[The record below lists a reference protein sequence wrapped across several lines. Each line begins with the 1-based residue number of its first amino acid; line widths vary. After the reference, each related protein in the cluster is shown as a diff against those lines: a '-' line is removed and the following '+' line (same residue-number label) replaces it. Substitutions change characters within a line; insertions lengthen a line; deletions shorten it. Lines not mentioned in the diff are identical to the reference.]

1 MGTDTVIYS
10 GNFKDYSF
18 NRESDTLEITDLRTG
33 TNNGID
39 TLKEIEYIQF
49 TDQTV
54 EESKV
59 DSVKTY
65 SGEFSD
71 YKFYN
76 KGNGVYEIKTDSGYD
91 DITGLPLLTFT
102 GEATTSSFRD
112 ISAIVDIKGTFDQ
125 VTGLNTDDAKMFR
138 LYNAAFK
145 RLPDPD
151 GLKYWIGKYSSGEN
165 DSRAVASSFLVS
177 DEFKERYGTNVTNA
191 KYVETLYVN
200 VLGRDY
206 DQDGY
211 NYWLG
216 NLNNGTETRYELLL
230 GFAESAENKA
240 LFAEM
245 TGFS

>member
-1 MGTDTVIYS
+1 MYIGNSYDYTIYNL
-10 GNFKDYSF
+10 GDGQYGVEDN
-18 NRESDTLEITDLRTG
+18 NAIQALTG
-33 TNNGID
+33 D
-39 TLKEIEYIQF
+39 EHF
-49 TDQTV
+49 H
-54 EESKV
+54 
-59 DSVKTY
+59 
-65 SGEFSD
+65 FSD
-71 YKFYN
+71 
-76 KGNGVYEIKTDSGYD
+76 KTLDLID
-91 DITGLPLLTFT
+91 DVK
-102 GEATTSSFRD
+102 A
-112 ISAIVDIKGTFDQ
+112 TFDQ
-125 VTGLNTDDAKMFR
+125 VTGLNNATGQMFR